1 MATQLRVPMV
11 QFIERK
17 RNPANLNKNKTDH
30 GAKEVA
36 QCVRAGSALLED
48 QAWFLVC
55 TLGAH
60 NFLQVQ
66 LQGTQCSLLSSHGPL
81 RSCAHIHTQSYTS

>member
-36 QCVRAGSALLED
+36 QCVRAGSSK
-48 QAWFLVC
+48 
-55 TLGAH
+55 TKLG
-60 NFLQVQ
+60 
-66 LQGTQCSLLSSHGPL
+66 S
-81 RSCAHIHTQSYTS
+81 